1 MAMDVTERFSSRVAD
16 YVKWRP
22 GYPEGVVRDLAASA
36 RLAKGAVVAD
46 VGSGTGL
53 LARDFL
59 KAGFRVVGVEPN
71 DEMRAAGEKL
81 LAGASFLSVAGR
93 AEETG
98 LKDESVDLVV
108 AGQAFH
114 WFDQG
119 KAREEFRRILR
130 GEKRAA
136 MVWNERMLAASA
148 FLRRYEAMM
157 KRWATDYD
165 RVDHRLVTEEVMRG
179 FFAAGTMVVR
189 RYPNEQVFDLEG
201 VKGRVM
207 SSSYAPASGEKH
219 AGMMRELEGIFAEH
233 QEAGRVRFL
242 YETVVYEGRV

>member
-1 MAMDVTERFSSRVAD
+1 MDVTERFSSRVAD

-22 GYPEGVVRDLAASA
+22 GYPEGVARDLAASA
-36 RLAKGAVVAD
+36 RLAAGAIVAD

-53 LARDFL
+53 LAQEFL

-71 DEMRAAGEKL
+71 EEMRAAGEKL
-81 LAGASFLSVAGR
+81 LAGANFLSVAGR

-114 WFDQG
+114 WFDQP
-119 KAREEFRRILR
+119 KARVEFRRILR

-136 MVWNERMLAASA
+136 MVWNERMVEASA
-148 FLRRYEAMM
+148 FLQAYEGMM

-165 RVDHRLVTEEVMRG
+165 RVDHRRVTESVMRD
-179 FFAAGTMVVR
+179 FFLSGTMVVR
-189 RYPNEQVFDLEG
+189 RYTNEQVFDLAG

-219 AGMMRELEGIFAEH
+219 AGMMLELEAIFAAH
-233 QEAGRVRFL
+233 QQAGHVRFV
-242 YETVVYEGRV
+242 YETVVYEGHV

>member
-1 MAMDVTERFSSRVAD
+1 MDVTERFSSRVAD

-22 GYPEGVVRDLAASA
+22 GYPHEVVHDLATSA
-36 RLAKGAVVAD
+36 RLTAGATVAD

-53 LARDFL
+53 LAQEFL
-59 KAGFRVVGVEPN
+59 KAGFRVVGIEPN
-71 DEMRAAGEKL
+71 EEMRAAGEKL

-98 LKDESVDLVV
+98 LKDESMDLVV

-114 WFDQG
+114 WFDQP
-119 KAREEFRRILR
+119 KARVEFRRILR

-136 MVWNERMLAASA
+136 MVWNERLVEASA
-148 FLRRYEAMM
+148 FLLAYEGMM
-157 KRWATDYD
+157 KRWSTDYD
-165 RVDHRLVTEEVMRG
+165 RVNHRRITEGVMRA
-179 FFAAGTMVVR
+179 FFLSGTMVVR
-189 RYPNEQVFDLEG
+189 RYPNEQAFDLEG
-201 VKGRVM
+201 LKGRVM

-219 AGMMRELEGIFAEH
+219 AGMMRELEGIFAAH